1 MANNKFIL
9 VTGGA
14 RYIGSH
20 MTLALLAAGERP
32 GVVDNLS
39 TGFRSA
45 VPAEVPFFQG
55 DCGDAA
61 FINGVL
67 DQHPAEAII
76 HFAASIVVPE
86 SVAQPLAYYKNNT
99 VNARAL
105 IDTAVQRKISHFV
118 FSSTAAVYG

>member
-1 MANNKFIL
+1 MANSNHIL

-14 RYIGSH
+14 GYIGSH

-32 GVVDNLS
+32 VVIDNLS

-45 VPAEVPFFQG
+45 VPAAVPFLEG
-55 DCGDAA
+55 DVGDAA
-61 FINGVL
+61 FVGGVL
-67 DQHPAEAII
+67 DRHPAEAII

-99 VNARAL
+99 VNARSL
-105 IDTAVQRKISHFV
+105 IDTAVQRKIPHFV
-118 FSSTAAVYG
+118 